1 MLFKLWDAGKMHSV
15 PESQF
20 ESLVAE
26 QMDALPDG
34 LGQELDNVS
43 VTVQDR
49 PADGSL
55 QVLAVYSGVPLSER
69 GQLGAAPLPDNI
81 VLYRESM
88 LAHAHNV
95 DELKREIW
103 NTLIRE
109 IGQHLGMDDRQLAEL
124 VARHRH

>member
-1 MLFKLWDAGKMHSV
+1 MQNV

-20 ESLVAE
+20 ESLVAD

-34 LGQELDNVS
+34 LGRELNSVS

-49 PADGSL
+49 PADCSL
-55 QVLAVYSGVPLSER
+55 QVLAVYSGVPLSDR
-69 GQLGAAPLPDNI
+69 GQFGAAPLPDNI

-88 LAHAHNV
+88 LAHAHNI

-109 IGQHLGMDDRQLAEL
+109 IGQHLGMDDAQLTEL
-124 VARHRH
+124 VARHHH

>member
-1 MLFKLWDAGKMHSV
+1 MQSV

-20 ESLVAE
+20 EALVAD

-34 LGQELDNVS
+34 LGNELNNVS
-43 VTVQDR
+43 ITVQDR
-49 PADGSL
+49 PENGSL
-55 QVLAVYSGVPLSER
+55 QVLAVYSGIPLSER
-69 GQLGAAPLPDNI
+69 GQFGAEALPDNI

-95 DELKREIW
+95 DELRREIW

-109 IGQHLGMDDRQLAEL
+109 IGQHLGMDDGQLEEL
-124 VARHRH
+124 EARHHH

>member
-1 MLFKLWDAGKMHSV
+1 MHQV
-15 PESQF
+15 PEAQF
-20 ESLVAE
+20 ESLVAD
-26 QMDALPDG
+26 QMDQLPDG
-34 LGQELDNVS
+34 LGRELDNVS

-69 GQLGAAPLPDNI
+69 GQFGAAPLPDNI

-88 LAHAHNV
+88 LAHAHDV
-95 DELKREIW
+95 EALKREIW

-109 IGQHLGMDDRQLAEL
+109 IGQHLGMDDAQLAEL
-124 VARHRH
+124 VARHRR

>member
-55 QVLAVYSGVPLSER
+55 QVLAVYSGVPLSKR
-69 GQLGAAPLPDNI
+69 GQFGAAPLPDNI